1 MCIRDRCH
9 ACIGQNVAAV
19 QFLFTRFEFDAS
31 GMYTVD
37 GHGSGMPLHFAIRAN
52 NEALLRTI
60 LPYTKKM
67 DQQDGDLRTCLHLAV
82 LHGGNDSHVRTL
94 LRCGASPDI
103 QDRHGLTSL
112 GLAEALE
119 PARPDLVEAFHNPGV
134 RVWNL
139 SRRAAR
145 AFEGRE
151 YGTALRL
158 FNAAADCGMEALA
171 DELSPTA
178 VGLLFKNRAEVAL
191 LAETKQHAVAVE
203 SCAVALERLTKGT
216 PEYRSLLAIRASSS
230 LELCDFGT
238 AVEDYEELTVQE
250 SDIDEMEQ
258 WCSKAQQAKLLR
270 DASMYDVLC
279 VPELEE
285 EAGIKKAFHKLSKK
299 WHPDKHM
306 MNDDA
311 KIRSTRMFQRVSDAY
326 RVLSDSHRRMEYDAE
341 LALKRCEVESDLNDI
356 SFSSDLNFT
365 NEDGDFTP
373 RDYQWYMSQMHE
385 PYFESF
391 LNVNDSDDDYAWN

>member
-1 MCIRDRCH
+1 M
-9 ACIGQNVAAV
+9 V
-19 QFLFTRFEFDAS
+19 S
-31 GMYTVD
+31 
-37 GHGSGMPLHFAIRAN
+37 
-52 NEALLRTI
+52 
-60 LPYTKKM
+60 
-67 DQQDGDLRTCLHLAV
+67 
-82 LHGGNDSHVRTL
+82 
-94 LRCGASPDI
+94 LRC
-103 QDRHGLTSL
+103 SL
-112 GLAEALE
+112 IFFFFLMIR
-119 PARPDLVEAFHNPGV
+119 RPP
-134 RVWNL
+134 
-139 SRRAAR
+139 
-145 AFEGRE
+145 
-151 YGTALRL
+151 
-158 FNAAADCGMEALA
+158 
-171 DELSPTA
+171 
-178 VGLLFKNRAEVAL
+178 
-191 LAETKQHAVAVE
+191 
-203 SCAVALERLTKGT
+203 
-216 PEYRSLLAIRASSS
+216 RSTLSSS
-230 LELCDFGT
+230 S
-238 AVEDYEELTVQE
+238 AA
-250 SDIDEMEQ
+250 SDVYKRQ
-258 WCSKAQQAKLLR
+258 
-270 DASMYDVLC
+270 ASMYDVLC